1 MLDKIL
7 GIISIHLS
15 IPVEELNAEMTF
27 AELNMDS
34 LNLMKI
40 IMGIE
45 NIFDIH
51 IEDEEIHEKE
61 PVKPED
67 VGEERNTETTEGE
80 QLIQMM
86 KWLLEGYKKEEY
98 QFLTVDELAKKDG
111 LVALT
116 RPRKTQNDRVIRKR
130 IARSLLSWYNRVAN
144 KTISE
149 SRYSIPQ

>member
-51 IEDEEIHEKE
+51 IEDEEI
-61 PVKPED
+61 
-67 VGEERNTETTEGE
+67 
-80 QLIQMM
+80 
-86 KWLLEGYKKEEY
+86 
-98 QFLTVDELAKKDG
+98 VDL
-111 LVALT
+111 
-116 RPRKTQNDRVIRKR
+116 R
-130 IARSLLSWYNRVAN
+130 
-144 KTISE
+144 TISDI
-149 SRYSIPQ
+149 SDLCVRKVSF

>member
-27 AELNMDS
+27 VELNMDS

-51 IEDEEIHEKE
+51 IEDEEI
-61 PVKPED
+61 
-67 VGEERNTETTEGE
+67 
-80 QLIQMM
+80 
-86 KWLLEGYKKEEY
+86 
-98 QFLTVDELAKKDG
+98 VDL
-111 LVALT
+111 
-116 RPRKTQNDRVIRKR
+116 R
-130 IARSLLSWYNRVAN
+130 
-144 KTISE
+144 TISDI
-149 SRYSIPQ
+149 SDLCVRKVSF